1 MKHFLSLFFLSCA
14 FIPTLQAQEKRDTIR
29 AKNSIEAKQKIAD
42 ELGLDKKKAKELKEV
57 NKEFAGKLKELRTDS
72 SLTKMQKRTQ
82 MRSLMEQREAKLKT
96 ILTAEQLAKYK
107 ELQKE
112 QIKNR
117 RNNQGKKEEMDEM
130 MMDEN

>member
-1 MKHFLSLFFLSCA
+1 MKYLLSLLLVSIVFTDGL
-14 FIPTLQAQEKRDTIR
+14 LAQEKRDTIR

-72 SLTKMQKRTQ
+72 SLTKMQKRMQ

-96 ILTAEQLAKYK
+96 ILTTEQLVKYK

-112 QIKNR
+112 QIRNRKENKN
-117 RNNQGKKEEMDEM
+117 KKEDEEDM
-130 MMDEN
+130 MMDE

>member
-1 MKHFLSLFFLSCA
+1 MKHLLSLFFLSCA

-29 AKNSIEAKQKIAD
+29 AKNTVEAKQKIAD

-96 ILTAEQLAKYK
+96 ILTAEQLVKYK

-117 RNNQGKKEEMDEM
+117 RNNQGKKEEMDDM
-130 MMDEN
+130 MMDDN

>member
-1 MKHFLSLFFLSCA
+1 MKHLLSLFFLSCT

-29 AKNSIEAKQKIAD
+29 AKNTVEAKQKIAD
-42 ELGLDKKKAKELKEV
+42 ELGLDKKNAKELKEV

-117 RNNQGKKEEMDEM
+117 RNNQGKKEEMDDM

>member
-1 MKHFLSLFFLSCA
+1 MKHLLSLFFLSCA

-117 RNNQGKKEEMDEM
+117 RNNQGKKEEMDDM

>member
-1 MKHFLSLFFLSCA
+1 
-14 FIPTLQAQEKRDTIR
+14 
-29 AKNSIEAKQKIAD
+29 
-42 ELGLDKKKAKELKEV
+42 
-57 NKEFAGKLKELRTDS
+57 
-72 SLTKMQKRTQ
+72 MQKRTQ

-117 RNNQGKKEEMDEM
+117 RNNQGKKEEMDDM

>member
-1 MKHFLSLFFLSCA
+1 MKHLLSLLLVSILFTDGL
-14 FIPTLQAQEKRDTIR
+14 LAQEKRDTIR

-72 SLTKMQKRTQ
+72 SLTKMQKRMQ

-96 ILTAEQLAKYK
+96 ILTTEQLVKYK

-112 QIKNR
+112 QIRNRKENKN
-117 RNNQGKKEEMDEM
+117 KKEDEEDM
-130 MMDEN
+130 MMDE

>member
-1 MKHFLSLFFLSCA
+1 MKHLLSLFFLSCA

>member
-1 MKHFLSLFFLSCA
+1 MKHLLSLLLASILFTDGL
-14 FIPTLQAQEKRDTIR
+14 LAQEKRDTIR

-72 SLTKMQKRTQ
+72 SLTKMQKRMQ

-96 ILTAEQLAKYK
+96 ILTTEQLVKYK

-112 QIKNR
+112 QIRNRKENKN
-117 RNNQGKKEEMDEM
+117 KKEDEEDM
-130 MMDEN
+130 MMDE